1 MTDATTHRRGLHSS
15 FRIDLFHLITI
26 ENRLDVSV
34 FTVIAAL
41 AGAAGIV
48 YVATRFGSHTRRQ
61 LPAAEPIE
69 AIEPGGVTLVK

>member
-1 MTDATTHRRGLHSS
+1 
-15 FRIDLFHLITI
+15 
-26 ENRLDVSV
+26 V

-48 YVATRFGSHTRRQ
+48 YVATRFGSHNRRQ